1 MAENVTETT
10 KLERGGKDRSP
21 LLPDRHPNQD
31 FFICDVLDAIPKDD
45 MASMEHPIFSLA
57 TKPDHRLLTY
67 EHNGVRIEIAPSIRG
82 VATIHDKDVLIYCIS
97 QLMAKMRAGEK
108 PHKELHLTAYD
119 LLVSTNRETSGDG
132 YRRLR
137 EALERLSGTRITTN
151 IRTKKE
157 EVTEGFGL
165 VDSWRIV
172 RKTESGRM
180 VSVKISLSDWMYNAV
195 LGHEVLTL
203 HRDYFR
209 LRKPLERR
217 VYEIARKHCGQQDC
231 WNIRLATLQ
240 KKCGSNSPLR
250 VFRSMLKE
258 LVLHDHLP
266 DYSINLEGDLV
277 MFRNRESMK
286 PRAPVS
292 FPLLDPETY
301 NDVRSVAPGYDPYF
315 LEQEWRE
322 WWVDS
327 GCIELQHP
335 DKAFIAFCKK
345 RYERN
350 PNP

>member
-1 MAENVTETT
+1 MAENDTETT

-67 EHNGVRIEIAPSIRG
+67 EHNGVRIDIAPSIRG
-82 VATIHDKDVLIYCIS
+82 LATIHDKDVLIYCIS
-97 QLMAKMRAGEK
+97 QLMAKVRAGEK
-108 PHKELHLTAYD
+108 PHKEMHLTAYD

-132 YRRLR
+132 YRRLK

-151 IRTKKE
+151 IRTKGE
-157 EVTEGFGL
+157 EITEGFGL

-195 LGHEVLTL
+195 LGNEVLTL

-231 WNIRLATLQ
+231 WTIRLATLQ

-315 LEQEWRE
+315 LEQEWRV

>member
-1 MAENVTETT
+1 
-10 KLERGGKDRSP
+10 
-21 LLPDRHPNQD
+21 
-31 FFICDVLDAIPKDD
+31 
-45 MASMEHPIFSLA
+45 
-57 TKPDHRLLTY
+57 
-67 EHNGVRIEIAPSIRG
+67 
-82 VATIHDKDVLIYCIS
+82 
-97 QLMAKMRAGEK
+97 MAKMRAGER
-108 PHKELHLTAYD
+108 PQKELHLTAYD

-132 YRRLR
+132 YRRLK

-151 IRTKKE
+151 IRTKGE
-157 EVTEGFGL
+157 EITEGFGL
-165 VDSWRIV
+165 LDSWRIV
-172 RKTESGRM
+172 RKTDSGRM
-180 VSVKISLSDWMYNAV
+180 VSVKVSLSDWMYNAV

-217 VYEIARKHCGQQDC
+217 VYEIARKHCGQQDR
-231 WNIRLATLQ
+231 WTIRLAALQ

-266 DYSINLEGDLV
+266 DYSISFEDDLV
-277 MFRNRESMK
+277 IFRLRESMK
-286 PRAPVS
+286 PRAQLS

-301 NDVRSVAPGYDPYF
+301 NDVRAVAPGYDPYF

-345 RYERN
+345 RYERT